1 MCCTIWYHLHILKI
15 VKNTHGGV
23 LLLVKVTLL
32 HRCFLRFLNVQMLL
46 NRATHHILE
55 YWKSLKFKQKHNL
68 GSILLSINKF
78 LTLPVK
84 TYAKIERFLISS
96 NFVFFLF
103 TFSNIFCR
111 NCSYLQKKMKFS
123 IKDFFSK

>member
-32 HRCFLRFLNVQMLL
+32 HGCFSRFLNVQMVL

-55 YWKSLKFKQKHNL
+55 YWKSQ
-68 GSILLSINKF
+68 IQA
-78 LTLPVK
+78 K
-84 TYAKIERFLISS
+84 TQPRVHSPLHK
-96 NFVFFLF
+96 
-103 TFSNIFCR
+103 
-111 NCSYLQKKMKFS
+111 
-123 IKDFFSK
+123 